1 MREVRVYHTEL
12 NEATHAAQHAA
23 GRALLRCALADA
35 GLAPELAVAVD
46 RNGKPFLPDAPG
58 FHFSISHCG
67 ERVVCAVA
75 DVPVGCDLERE
86 RVLKHDITR
95 RVCTPTERAAIR
107 TNADLFA
114 LWTGKEAA
122 VKAVGL
128 GLRLPL
134 SALEIGLAETAY
146 LMVNGADCVLHRTV
160 SEDGWHLAVCVV
172 GCEEFCLQLIPTVA

>member
-35 GLAPELAVAVD
+35 GLSPDLALAVD
-46 RNGKPFLPDAPG
+46 RNGKPFLPDASG

-75 DVPVGCDLERE
+75 DVPVGCDVERE
-86 RVLKHDITR
+86 RPLRRDITHR
-95 RVCTPTERAAIR
+95 ICTDSERAMIR

-128 GLRLPL
+128 GLRLPI

-172 GCEEFCLQLIPTVA
+172 GREEFCLQLIPTVA